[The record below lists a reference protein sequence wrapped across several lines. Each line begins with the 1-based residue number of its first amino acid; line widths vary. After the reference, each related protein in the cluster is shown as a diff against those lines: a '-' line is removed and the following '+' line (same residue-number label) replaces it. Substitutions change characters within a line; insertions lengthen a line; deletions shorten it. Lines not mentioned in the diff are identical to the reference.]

1 MPQSLSLLLVHVVFS
16 TKERYPFL
24 NENIRE
30 PLYAYMAAAVRN
42 AGCECYRIGGVADHV
57 HLAIRLSRTTSVS
70 ELIELLKTSSSKW
83 LKEQSVKKFAWQ
95 RGYAVFSVGP
105 DDRDALLAYIDSQ
118 AEHHRK
124 VSFQDEFRAF
134 LTRYG
139 IAFDERYVWD

>member
-30 PLYAYMAAAVRN
+30 PLYAYMASIVRN

-83 LKEQSVKKFAWQ
+83 LKEQSIKKFAWQ
-95 RGYAVFSVGP
+95 RGYAVFSVGL
-105 DDRDALLAYIDSQ
+105 DDRETLLAYIDSQ